1 MRCVRRSLTQSACK
15 FMALP
20 KERGLSTPNRNTPP
34 KNTTPQCEENMTE
47 LLDATAGGVL
57 VSAFRNCSDAPF
69 KNITSL
75 ALSGFVIMMITSS
88 PFCLRRWISSNVARS
103 TALISTVFI
112 STALISVLVR
122 CSANIGAGVAATGIG
137 TFASRGVS
145 GASGGSVAIAGV
157 AIADI
162 TGGAC
167 DICGICGVCAIC
179 GNGSPSDGC

>member
-1 MRCVRRSLTQSACK
+1 MPNPAHFNIPHAPTGLMTDYENDQLQSQQRKCIK
-15 FMALP
+15 
-20 KERGLSTPNRNTPP
+20 STI
-34 KNTTPQCEENMTE
+34 PQCEEKMTE
-47 LLDATAGGVL
+47 PLDATAGGVL

-145 GASGGSVAIAGV
+145 GASEGSVAVVAIAG
-157 AIADI
+157 IA
-162 TGGAC
+162 GGAC
-167 DICGICGVCAIC
+167 DICGICGVCATC